1 MGASFCVSRTKEGAQ
16 RFHGESGKELREKF
30 ERDGFL
36 YIKGFVTPEECTTM
50 RQRMADLVAAWDP
63 DKTEAVVFSTDQE
76 EQEKAQGS
84 SDYFLDSADRI
95 HFFLEKD
102 ATDSDGKLK
111 EGQEKHSSLNKVG
124 HGLHVEDTVF
134 REYSQSDKVKD
145 LVNALGWVDPVLPQ
159 SMYIFKQPK
168 IGGEVTSHQDSTFLH
183 TEPRETCLGLWL
195 SLHAATQQNGCVWCR
210 PGSHKEGVRRL
221 MVRNAQHFEACDKEA
236 PQMIFKENE
245 DSKDVKA
252 WAWEGKMPPG
262 DLGESGFVPCECEA
276 GDLLLIHGQVDHCS
290 IANTSSMQRE
300 TFQLHLVEGPGE
312 GVQWAKSN
320 WLQYPEGTTF
330 PSLKRS

>member
-1 MGASFCVSRTKEGAQ
+1 MGAVCTSRSKEADQ
-16 RFHGESGKELREKF
+16 RFQGESAKTLKESF
-30 ERDGFL
+30 DRDGFL
-36 YIKGFVTPEECTTM
+36 HIKGFATLEECDTM
-50 RQRMADLVAAWDP
+50 RQRMADLVTGWDP
-63 DKTEAVVFSTDQE
+63 NASEPVVFSTNQK

-84 SDYFLDSADRI
+84 SDYFLDSANRI

-102 ATDSDGKLK
+102 AIDGDGKLK
-111 EGQEKHSSLNKVG
+111 EGQEKASSLNKVG

-134 REYSQSDKVKD
+134 KEYSQSSKVKD
-145 LVNALGWVDPVLPQ
+145 LVHTLGWVDPVLPQ

-210 PGSHKEGVRRL
+210 PGSHKEDVRRL
-221 MVRNAQHFEACDKEA
+221 MVRNEQHFEGGDKSA
-236 PQMIFKENE
+236 PQMIFKDNE
-245 DSKDVKA
+245 QSKALEA

-262 DLGESGFVPCECEA
+262 NLLDSGFVPCECEP
-276 GDLLLIHGQVDHCS
+276 GDLLVIHGQVDHCS

-312 GVQWAKSN
+312 GVHWAKSN
-320 WLQYPEGTTF
+320 WLQYPEGRTF
-330 PSLKRS
+330 PSLKH